1 MNDFVFSSSFN
12 LANMTCQLVELGSIN
27 PLKPISTSWN
37 IEIAK
42 LKLLSLRLGCFLASL
57 QYPSIYKAEIVWKL
71 KKYPMKTQLLLQKN
85 LHSIVNRLWFTY
97 FNTGIRFNTVRYF
110 SMKGLG
116 NLLLFLAFVVNSHD
130 FFLDDS
136 NKYPCKSCILCSIY

>member
-1 MNDFVFSSSFN
+1 MDDFVFSSSFN

-57 QYPSIYKAEIVWKL
+57 QYPNIQPDPKVCVKFIYSEKATKFCEI
-71 KKYPMKTQLLLQKN
+71 
-85 LHSIVNRLWFTY
+85 S
-97 FNTGIRFNTVRYF
+97 TVD
-110 SMKGLG
+110 LTVTT
-116 NLLLFLAFVVNSHD
+116 L
-130 FFLDDS
+130 
-136 NKYPCKSCILCSIY
+136 

>member
-57 QYPSIYKAEIVWKL
+57 QYPNIDPNLTLFGTGWEINLETLKNPLGFL
-71 KKYPMKTQLLLQKN
+71 KKLVDL
-85 LHSIVNRLWFTY
+85 
-97 FNTGIRFNTVRYF
+97 
-110 SMKGLG
+110 
-116 NLLLFLAFVVNSHD
+116 
-130 FFLDDS
+130 
-136 NKYPCKSCILCSIY
+136 

>member
-57 QYPSIYKAEIVWKL
+57 QYP
-71 KKYPMKTQLLLQKN
+71 T
-85 LHSIVNRLWFTY
+85 LHSIAINY
-97 FNTGIRFNTVRYF
+97 CHNN
-110 SMKGLG
+110 M
-116 NLLLFLAFVVNSHD
+116 LLRTIIHD
-130 FFLDDS
+130 IDW
-136 NKYPCKSCILCSIY
+136 NH

>member
-57 QYPSIYKAEIVWKL
+57 QYPTKQAIFF
-71 KKYPMKTQLLLQKN
+71 Q
-85 LHSIVNRLWFTY
+85 
-97 FNTGIRFNTVRYF
+97 RYLSSLF
-110 SMKGLG
+110 CHV
-116 NLLLFLAFVVNSHD
+116 LFLCYAKSYQFLS
-130 FFLDDS
+130 FFLKIATS
-136 NKYPCKSCILCSIY
+136 FQKSQTFNNYHVRILIYLSLVA

>member
-57 QYPSIYKAEIVWKL
+57 QYPRYIVESGKEFC
-71 KKYPMKTQLLLQKN
+71 
-85 LHSIVNRLWFTY
+85 NR
-97 FNTGIRFNTVRYF
+97 GR
-110 SMKGLG
+110 GLS
-116 NLLLFLAFVVNSHD
+116 A
-130 FFLDDS
+130 
-136 NKYPCKSCILCSIY
+136 

>member
-37 IEIAK
+37 IKIAK

-57 QYPSIYKAEIVWKL
+57 QYPSNYALDIVYTEQCSQLTLKLYKCTLYLRRNYTTTVALIVHHSVAII
-71 KKYPMKTQLLLQKN
+71 PMLLRVL
-85 LHSIVNRLWFTY
+85 
-97 FNTGIRFNTVRYF
+97 
-110 SMKGLG
+110 
-116 NLLLFLAFVVNSHD
+116 LLLFKV
-130 FFLDDS
+130 S
-136 NKYPCKSCILCSIY
+136 NDNVLCLQ

>member
-12 LANMTCQLVELGSIN
+12 LANTTCQLVELGSIN

-57 QYPSIYKAEIVWKL
+57 QYPNQYSLCNFFEIQV
-71 KKYPMKTQLLLQKN
+71 
-85 LHSIVNRLWFTY
+85 Y
-97 FNTGIRFNTVRYF
+97 F
-110 SMKGLG
+110 
-116 NLLLFLAFVVNSHD
+116 LFGF
-130 FFLDDS
+130 
-136 NKYPCKSCILCSIY
+136 